1 MAKKKEEQER
11 IAAKRDALFLA
22 FTNFEDLYAICS
34 LVSYLK
40 ASNDFNILNLFKKLK
55 PNAIPYEIEIYEN
68 IAIFIENIYQCRI
81 PNKKKDGTPNF
92 NNMGLTPKE
101 MITKIS
107 DLLSNILPF

>member
-1 MAKKKEEQER
+1 MAKKKEEVVNFANKKEM
-11 IAAKRDALFLA
+11 LFLA
-22 FTNFEDLYAICS
+22 FTNFEDLYAMCS

-40 ASNDFNILNLFKKLK
+40 SLNDFNILNLFKKLK

-92 NNMGLTPKE
+92 NNMGLEPKE
-101 MITKIS
+101 MISKIS